1 MKKNKKKKE
10 LTTISVPTEQI
21 TTFIKPF
28 EYDANS
34 ITQWQYD
41 QSCTLNDITDI
52 LDVAVNYPSLFI
64 DGSDDDDKRLESL
77 YYDRLY
83 CQMDRADAMAIKPV
97 IEYTIKYVL
106 ALFHN
111 VINDKFAEL
120 MDGEQRTI
128 VSNVL
133 FGKYFDME
141 LPEEIRRL
149 YNSTVYL
156 NLDRIVDLYLA
167 KHISKDQLEVQAS
180 PFISLF
186 ATNVSSTLA
195 SRLFDGIYAV
205 SLIYP
210 EYVSL
215 FDDANEQLAHVFK
228 ELSLNFYKHFTNLTM
243 IILDKEINA
252 RKQYNAMVKYAK
264 NYENNK

>member
-52 LDVAVNYPSLFI
+52 LDATTDYPSLLI
-64 DGSDDDDKRLESL
+64 DGSDDQKLKYL

-83 CQMDRADAMAIKPV
+83 CQMEKADAMAVKPV

-149 YNSTVYL
+149 YNSTVYI
-156 NLDRIVDLYLA
+156 NLDRIIDLYLA

-228 ELSLNFYKHFTNLTM
+228 ELSLNFYKHFTDLTM

-252 RKQYNAMVKYAK
+252 RKQHNAMVKYAK
-264 NYENNK
+264 SYENNK

>member
-52 LDVAVNYPSLFI
+52 LEATIDRPSLFI
-64 DGSDDDDKRLESL
+64 DGSDDTRLESL

-97 IEYTIKYVL
+97 VEYTIKYVL

-111 VINDKFAEL
+111 VINNKLAEL

-167 KHISKDQLEVQAS
+167 KRISKDQLEVQAS
-180 PFISLF
+180 PFITLF

-215 FDDANEQLAHVFK
+215 FDDINEQLAHVFK
-228 ELSLNFYKHFTNLTM
+228 ELSLNFYKHFTDLTM
-243 IILDKEINA
+243 VILDKEINA
-252 RKQYNAMVKYAK
+252 RNQYDAMVKYAK
-264 NYENNK
+264 KRENNK